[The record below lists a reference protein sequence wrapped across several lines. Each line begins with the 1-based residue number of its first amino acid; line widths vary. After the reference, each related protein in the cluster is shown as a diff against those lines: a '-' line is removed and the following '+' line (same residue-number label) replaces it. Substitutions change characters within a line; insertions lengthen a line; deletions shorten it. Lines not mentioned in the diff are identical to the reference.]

1 MQFFKH
7 ILKQTLRNLQQTMG
21 TQLMTLL
28 TVALSVLI
36 FSFFFLIYTNM
47 MKSAERLGDDLRIVI
62 YLQEEIVPQML
73 EQMKQKI
80 RDFNEVDKIVY
91 VDRKMA
97 FERLKSQLGENA
109 DILADLGS
117 EFLPPSIEVY
127 PKKDLGNLIVL
138 NRFAE
143 YLGTLPGALKV
154 QYGHEW
160 LSRFS
165 DFIKLLQ
172 IIVILSGILLILT
185 TTFIVSYTIR
195 LTVVAREAEI
205 EVLRLLGASSNYI
218 RGPLLLE
225 GVIQGFA
232 GSMAGIATLG
242 ILYNWVAE
250 KFSGPGFFNLFD
262 FTFFA
267 PQATAAILLSGIL
280 LCTGGSLLSIR
291 KFLRI

>member
-7 ILKQTLRNLQQTMG
+7 IFKQTFRNLKQTIG
-21 TQLMTLL
+21 TQFMTLI

-47 MKSAERLGDDLRIVI
+47 MNSADKLGDDLRIVI
-62 YLQEEIVPQML
+62 YLEDEIVPQLL

-80 RDFNEVDKIVY
+80 RDFNEVDKIDY
-91 VDRKMA
+91 IDRSKA
-97 FERLKSQLGENA
+97 FERLNNQLGDNA
-109 DILADLGS
+109 DILADLGN
-117 EFLPPSIEVY
+117 EFLPPSIEIY
-127 PKKDLGNLIVL
+127 PMKDLGNLIVL

-143 YLGTLPGALKV
+143 YLATLPGVLKV

-165 DFIKLLQ
+165 DFIQLLR
-172 IIVILSGILLILT
+172 IIVIMSGILLILT

-205 EVLRLLGASSNYI
+205 EVLRLLGASSNYV
-218 RGPLLLE
+218 RGPLLFE
-225 GVIQGFA
+225 GIIQGFA
-232 GSMAGIATLG
+232 GSLAGLLTLG
-242 ILYNWVAE
+242 LLYRWVAE
-250 KFSGPGFFNLFD
+250 KFSGPGFFNLFE

-267 PQATAAILLSGIL
+267 PYVTFAILLTGIL